1 MYKFTLELLFQI
13 IGIGSASGLLL
24 KNDQLNVIS
33 DNGTYLYSY
42 ELKSAHLTRHPLST
56 APSENI
62 AKKTKPDFEAIT
74 SYGDRLYIFGSGSTE
89 NRNQMLSL
97 NAKNKQV
104 IATTDVADV
113 YQEMRR
119 VSGLNAENFNIEGVV
134 FTGKDWYFLNRGNG
148 GAGRNGV
155 FVVSGEKPT
164 AASRISFKEI
174 LLPGI
179 KGVPTGFTD
188 AILVDHHIYFLAA
201 AEDSRSTYQDGAV
214 LGTLIGSINIERM
227 ELDFT
232 EQLSDRHKFEGL
244 TLQHQTAGEMTF
256 LLCEDNDTDKL
267 QADIY
272 QLKLKR

>member
-13 IGIGSASGLLL
+13 IGIGSASGLVL

-33 DNGTYLYSY
+33 DYSTFLYSY

-56 APSENI
+56 GPSQNI
-62 AKKTKPDFEAIT
+62 TKKTKPDFEAIT
-74 SYGDRLYIFGSGSTE
+74 SYGDQLYIFGSGSTE
-89 NRNQMLSL
+89 NRSQMVSV
-97 NAKNKQV
+97 NAKSKQV
-104 IATTDVADV
+104 ISTRDVADV

-119 VSGLNAENFNIEGVV
+119 VSGLNSENFNLEGVV
-134 FTGKDWYFLNRGNG
+134 FTGKEWYFLNRGNG

-155 FVVSGEKPT
+155 FVISGEKPT
-164 AASRISFKEI
+164 ATSKITFKEI

-179 KGVPTGFTD
+179 KGVATGFTD

-201 AEDSRSTYQDGAV
+201 AEDSQSTYQDGV
-214 LGTLIGSINIERM
+214 VFGTLIGSINIAQM

-232 EQLSDRHKFEGL
+232 EQISDRHKFEGL
-244 TLQHQTAGEMTF
+244 ALKHQTADEMTF